1 MTAVLGLDAVQSAG
15 TSAGPER
22 AALDSL
28 IQDRLLERSQAR
40 AAKDWAR
47 ADAIRDALAAAG
59 VVVED
64 TADGAVWSL
73 EEA

>member
-1 MTAVLGLDAVQSAG
+1 MPG
-15 TSAGPER
+15 TPEH